1 MGMNESFA
9 RHSETGLSTSG
20 VITSD
25 TAVKAAPGKV
35 YWITASCES
44 ASVIQLNDSTD
55 DSGTDKWQFRIPDN
69 GHDHVIFDPPI
80 ECATGIYIDI
90 PAGEPTTVV
99 GYI

>member
-1 MGMNESFA
+1 MAEQSFA
-9 RHSETGLSTSG
+9 RNAETGLSTSG

-25 TAVKAAPGKV
+25 TAVKEAPGKV
-35 YWITASCES
+35 YWITLSVES

-55 DSGTDKWQFRIPDN
+55 DSGTDKWQLRLPDN
-69 GHDHVIFDPPI
+69 GCIHINLDPPI

-90 PAGEPTTVV
+90 PAGEPTVVV